1 MRRVSLFGTQQ
12 RNVTFHDN
20 RSFALSTYVVVRR
33 HATAFPRTR
42 FTGPCTLVRQ
52 QPSIERPSISVA
64 PTYLTDALLRRG
76 QRLLVLEP
84 DEIDACSA
92 FSFLFF
98 FLSFFLP
105 FSSFREREI
114 FIFLFFFSR
123 IFCEFK
129 GSVARCFKGIWVW
142 DKNWTLDFFF
152 FFFFSREGGR
162 FCVDDF
168 FQEFYGINW
177 LVIKISM
184 FDDFESLIGY

>member
-76 QRLLVLEP
+76 QRLLVFEP
-84 DEIDACSA
+84 DEIGACSA

-98 FLSFFLP
+98 PFFLSP
-105 FSSFREREI
+105 F
-114 FIFLFFFSR
+114 FFFSREGDFYVSFFFFR

>member
-1 MRRVSLFGTQQ
+1 MYTRSAAAEHREAIDIRRPDVSDRRTLASRPTIVGTRAGCLFGFF
-12 RNVTFHDN
+12 V
-20 RSFALSTYVVVRR
+20 SF
-33 HATAFPRTR
+33 
-42 FTGPCTLVRQ
+42 
-52 QPSIERPSISVA
+52 
-64 PTYLTDALLRRG
+64 
-76 QRLLVLEP
+76 
-84 DEIDACSA
+84 
-92 FSFLFF
+92 FS

-129 GSVARCFKGIWVW
+129 ESVVRCFKGIWVW